1 MQSNDRGLTK
11 TFSVQTHVLTQP
23 FNLGLSPPLC
33 VPPLPAPH
41 FSGTLLPAPTRI
53 LTRRPQI
60 HKHGTFLST
69 VYCLSDSL
77 VASKPS
83 IDSNSQRESTLRRH

>member
-11 TFSVQTHVLTQP
+11 TFSVRTHVLTQP
-23 FNLGLSPPLC
+23 FNLCLSPPLC
-33 VPPLPAPH
+33 VPPSQLPTSVGHYSPNPH
-41 FSGTLLPAPTRI
+41 RT

-60 HKHGTFLST
+60 HKHGTFLSSM
-69 VYCLSDSL
+69 YCLSDSL

-83 IDSNSQRESTLRRH
+83 ID